1 MKIWR
6 TATKGNIILSID
18 NVKAKDIESV
28 SKLLNKKTK
37 AKRPS

>member
-1 MKIWR
+1 
-6 TATKGNIILSID
+6 LSID

-37 AKRPS
+37 AKRPSWNDQ